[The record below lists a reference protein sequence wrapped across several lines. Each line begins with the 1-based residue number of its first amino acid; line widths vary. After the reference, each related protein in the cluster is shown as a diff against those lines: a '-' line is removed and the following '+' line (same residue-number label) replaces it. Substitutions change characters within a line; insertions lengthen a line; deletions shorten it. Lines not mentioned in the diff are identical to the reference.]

1 MAVAP
6 PSSSSIDEMCVGVSA
21 VNRSPRRGPISM
33 VRSRTNVEANPATR
47 RTGPSSDTIAVT

>member
-6 PSSSSIDEMCVGVSA
+6 RSSSSIDEMWVGVSA
-21 VNRSPRRGPISM
+21 VNRSPRLGPISM
-33 VRSRTNVEANPATR
+33 MRSRTKVDAKPATR